1 MVANQALYIH
11 YNSRHGH
18 TNYGQNGKSPTI
30 NNIESEC
37 QPLLNSSKIN
47 KCKVHQWRFGEWKS
61 GNEGV
66 CEDGNVRGGIKMSV
80 C

>member
-1 MVANQALYIH
+1 MFMLFGVSLAYRDNFKTLFVFLKAAVIVANQALYIH

-37 QPLLNSSKIN
+37 QPLLNSKIN
-47 KCKVHQWRFGEWKS
+47 KYKAHPW
-61 GNEGV
+61 
-66 CEDGNVRGGIKMSV
+66 M
-80 C
+80 

>member
-18 TNYGQNGKSPTI
+18 TNYVQNGKSPTI

-47 KCKVHQWRFGEWKS
+47 KYKAHQW
-61 GNEGV
+61 
-66 CEDGNVRGGIKMSV
+66 M
-80 C
+80 

>member
-1 MVANQALYIH
+1 MFMLFGVGLGYRDNFSTIFVFLKAAVMVGNQALYMH

-47 KCKVHQWRFGEWKS
+47 KYKEH
-61 GNEGV
+61 
-66 CEDGNVRGGIKMSV
+66 
-80 C
+80 